1 MANEL
6 ELPVGLVLLDFG
18 DGIGT
23 RMHKPGCLFWINGD
37 NDKI

>member
-6 ELPVGLVLLDFG
+6 ELPVGLVFDFG

-23 RMHKPGCLFWINGD
+23 RMLKPGCHFWINGD
-37 NDKI
+37 YDKI